1 VIGGDS
7 GIDFESVLSWQP
19 QTKVYAT
26 PFFDD
31 SRLTIYELFEPMNK
45 VGFISLGCP
54 KNLVDSEV
62 MMGQL
67 KANGYELTADASEAD
82 TVVVN
87 TCGFI
92 DSAKKESIEAIL
104 EAAQLKTNGKAKRL
118 VVAGC
123 LVERYRD
130 ELKAS
135 MPEVDA
141 FIGTS
146 QINDILAVCDPQT
159 NTRSLP
165 IITVGNQSATYLYD
179 ESTPR
184 VLATPSH
191 YAFIKIAE
199 GCDRPCAFCFIPQMR
214 GHFRSRRFGSIVAEA
229 HQLAEEG
236 VKELILVAQDS
247 SRYGEDLGKQDA
259 LAHLLRELSH
269 TEGIEW
275 VRVMYTY
282 PTHISDAFLDVLAE
296 EAKAVKYLDMPLQ
309 HASQNV
315 LKLMKRGG
323 NRASL
328 EKLIKRVRERVPG
341 IAVRTTF
348 IAGFPGETDGDFEEL
363 LAFVKNVEFD
373 RVGVFTYSDEEGTP
387 AFELPNK
394 VDPKI
399 AKQRRIRLMKAQS
412 RISRKRN
419 KAKVGEVLRVIFE
432 GESNESDL
440 LWQGRIETQAPDID
454 GCVLINDVPEG
465 FIPLPG
471 EMVNVL
477 ITEAQEYDL
486 VGKIVS
492 CQ

>member
-1 VIGGDS
+1 M
-7 GIDFESVLSWQP
+7 
-19 QTKVYAT
+19 TK
-26 PFFDD
+26 
-31 SRLTIYELFEPMNK
+31 I
-45 VGFISLGCP
+45 GFISLGCP

-67 KANGYELTADASEAD
+67 KQNGYQITADAGEAD

-92 DSAKKESIEAIL
+92 ESAKKESIDAIL
-104 EAAQLKTNGKAKRL
+104 EAARLKTEGKAKRL

-130 ELKAS
+130 ELKAE

-146 QINDILAVCDPQT
+146 QINDILSVCDPKT

-165 IITVGNQSATYLYD
+165 IIPLGNQSATYLYD

-191 YAFIKIAE
+191 YAYIKVAE

-269 TEGIEW
+269 TDRIEW

-282 PTHISDAFLDVLAE
+282 PTHISDEFLNMLAE
-296 EAKAVKYLDMPLQ
+296 EPKAVKYLDMPLQ

-328 EKLIKRVRERVPG
+328 ERLIERVRRRVPG

-348 IAGFPGETDGDFEEL
+348 ITGFPGETEEDFQEL

-373 RVGVFTYSDEEGTP
+373 RVGVFTYSDEAGTP
-387 AFELPNK
+387 AFNLPNK
-394 VDPKI
+394 INPKI
-399 AKQRRIRLMKAQS
+399 SKRRRDQLMSAQA
-412 RISRKRN
+412 RISRGKN
-419 KAKVGEVLRVIFE
+419 KARIGETVRVMFE
-432 GESNESDL
+432 GESSESEL
-440 LWQGRIETQAPDID
+440 LWQGRMETQAPDID
-454 GCVLINDVPEG
+454 GCVLINDAPEG
-465 FIPLPG
+465 FTPLPG
-471 EMVNVL
+471 QFVDVQ
-477 ITEAQEYDL
+477 ISGAHDYDL
-486 VGKIVS
+486 IGAIVPRDIR
-492 CQ
+492 

>member
-1 VIGGDS
+1 M
-7 GIDFESVLSWQP
+7 
-19 QTKVYAT
+19 K
-26 PFFDD
+26 
-31 SRLTIYELFEPMNK
+31 K

-67 KANGYELTADASEAD
+67 KQNGYQITADAADAD

-92 DSAKKESIEAIL
+92 DSAKKESIDTIL
-104 EAAQLKTNGKAKRL
+104 EAAQLKTNGRTKRL
-118 VVAGC
+118 IVAGC

-130 ELKAS
+130 ELKAE

-141 FIGTS
+141 FIGTN
-146 QINDILAVCDPQT
+146 QINDILTVANPKT

-165 IITVGNQSATYLYD
+165 IVQLGNQSATYLYD

-191 YAFIKIAE
+191 YAFVKIAE

-236 VKELILVAQDS
+236 IKEIILVAQDS

-259 LAHLLRELSH
+259 LARLLRELSH
-269 TEGIEW
+269 VDGIEW

-282 PTHISDAFLDVLAE
+282 PTHISDAFLDVIAE
-296 EAKAVKYLDMPLQ
+296 EPRAVKYLDMPLQ
-309 HASQNV
+309 HASRNV

-323 NRASL
+323 NRESL
-328 EKLIKRVRERVPG
+328 ERLIARVRAAVPG
-341 IAVRTTF
+341 IAIRTTF
-348 IAGFPGETDGDFEEL
+348 ITGFPGETDEDFAEL
-363 LAFVKNVEFD
+363 IEFVRNCRFD
-373 RVGVFTYSDEEGTP
+373 NVGVFTYSDEEGTP
-387 AFELPNK
+387 AFDLPGK

-399 AKQRRIRLMKAQS
+399 AKKRRDRLMKAQ
-412 RISRKRN
+412 
-419 KAKVGEVLRVIFE
+419 A
-432 GESNESDL
+432 
-440 LWQGRIETQAPDID
+440 
-454 GCVLINDVPEG
+454 
-465 FIPLPG
+465 
-471 EMVNVL
+471 
-477 ITEAQEYDL
+477 
-486 VGKIVS
+486 
-492 CQ
+492 

>member
-1 VIGGDS
+1 M
-7 GIDFESVLSWQP
+7 
-19 QTKVYAT
+19 K
-26 PFFDD
+26 
-31 SRLTIYELFEPMNK
+31 K

-62 MMGQL
+62 MMGHLQQ
-67 KANGYELTADASEAD
+67 NGYQITPDATDAE

-92 DSAKKESIEAIL
+92 DSAKKESIDAIL
-104 EAAQLKTNGKAKRL
+104 EAARLKTEGHAKRL
-118 VVAGC
+118 IVAGC

-130 ELKAS
+130 ELKAEL
-135 MPEVDA
+135 PEVDA
-141 FIGTS
+141 FIGTN
-146 QINDILAVCDPQT
+146 QINDILTVCDPRT

-165 IITVGNQSATYLYD
+165 IVQLGNQSATYLYD

-184 VLATPSH
+184 VLATPSY
-191 YAFIKIAE
+191 YAFVKIAE

-229 HQLAEEG
+229 QQLAEEG

-247 SRYGEDLGKQDA
+247 SRYGEDLGKPDA
-259 LAHLLRELSH
+259 LARLLRELARVD
-269 TEGIEW
+269 GIEW

-296 EAKAVKYLDMPLQ
+296 EPRAVKYLDMPLQ

-323 NRASL
+323 NRQSL
-328 EKLIKRVRERVPG
+328 ERLLERVRRRVPG

-348 IAGFPGETDGDFEEL
+348 ITGFPGETEADFEEL

-387 AFELPNK
+387 AFALPDK
-394 VDPKI
+394 VPGRI
-399 AKQRRIRLMKAQS
+399 AARRRTALMKQQA
-412 RISRKRN
+412 RISRRKHKQR
-419 KAKVGEVLRVIFE
+419 VGEVVRVLFE
-432 GESNESDL
+432 GEAKESEL
-440 LWQGRIETQAPDID
+440 LWQGRMET
-454 GCVLINDVPEG
+454 
-465 FIPLPG
+465 
-471 EMVNVL
+471 
-477 ITEAQEYDL
+477 
-486 VGKIVS
+486 
-492 CQ
+492 

>member
-1 VIGGDS
+1 M
-7 GIDFESVLSWQP
+7 
-19 QTKVYAT
+19 K
-26 PFFDD
+26 
-31 SRLTIYELFEPMNK
+31 K

-67 KANGYELTADASEAD
+67 KQNGYQITSDAADAE

-92 DSAKKESIEAIL
+92 DSAKKESIDTIL
-104 EAAQLKTNGKAKRL
+104 EAAQLKTNGHAKRL
-118 VVAGC
+118 IVAGC

-130 ELKAS
+130 ELKAEI
-135 MPEVDA
+135 PEVDA

-146 QINDILAVCDPQT
+146 QINDILAVCDPKT
-159 NTRSLP
+159 NLRALP
-165 IITVGNQSATYLYD
+165 VVPIGNQSATYLYD
-179 ESTPR
+179 DSTPR

-191 YAFIKIAE
+191 YAFVKIAE

-229 HQLAEEG
+229 QQLAEEG

-247 SRYGEDLGKQDA
+247 SRYGEDLGKPDA
-259 LAHLLRELSH
+259 LARLLRELSH
-269 TEGIEW
+269 TDGIEW

-282 PTHISDAFLDVLAE
+282 PTHISDGFLDVLAE

-315 LKLMKRGG
+315 LRLMKRGG

-328 EKLIKRVRERVPG
+328 ERLIKRVRDRVPE

-348 IAGFPGETDGDFEEL
+348 ITGFPGETDEDFEEL
-363 LAFVKNVEFD
+363 LQFVKNVEFD

-387 AFELPNK
+387 AFDLPDK
-394 VDPKI
+394 VDPTIAARRRARLMKEQAKI
-399 AKQRRIRLMKAQS
+399 AK
-412 RISRKRN
+412 RKH
-419 KAKVGEVLRVIFE
+419 KGMIGKQVQVLFE
-432 GESNESDL
+432 GESTETDL
-440 LWQGRIETQAPDID
+440 LWQGRMETQAPDID

-465 FIPLPG
+465 FVPQPG
-471 EMVNVL
+471 HLVNVL

-486 VGKIVS
+486 VGRIT
-492 CQ
+492 

>member
-1 VIGGDS
+1 MI
-7 GIDFESVLSWQP
+7 
-19 QTKVYAT
+19 
-26 PFFDD
+26 
-31 SRLTIYELFEPMNK
+31 K

-67 KANGYELTADASEAD
+67 KAKGFEITANADDAD
-82 TVVVN
+82 TLVVN

-92 DSAKKESIEAIL
+92 EAAKKESIDAIL
-104 EAAQLKTNGKAKRL
+104 EAARLKTAGKAKRL

-130 ELKAS
+130 DLKAE

-165 IITVGNQSATYLYD
+165 VIPLGNQSATYLYD

-229 HQLAEEG
+229 QQLAEEG

-247 SRYGEDLGKQDA
+247 SRYGEDLGKADA
-259 LAHLLRELSH
+259 LANLLRELSH
-269 TEGIEW
+269 TDGIQW

-282 PTHISDAFLDVLAE
+282 PTHISHAFLDVLATE
-296 EAKAVKYLDMPLQ
+296 PKAVKYLDMPLQ
-309 HASQNV
+309 HASQKV
-315 LKLMKRGG
+315 LKRMKRGG

-328 EKLIKRVRERVPG
+328 ERLIRRVRDRVPG
-341 IAVRTTF
+341 IAIRTTF
-348 IAGFPGETDGDFEEL
+348 ITGFPGETEEDFEEL
-363 LAFVKNVEFD
+363 LAFVRNVEFD

-387 AFELPNK
+387 AFELGDK
-394 VDPKI
+394 VDLKI
-399 AKQRRIRLMKAQS
+399 ANKRRTRLMKEQL
-412 RISRKRN
+412 RISRRRN
-419 KAKVGEVLRVIFE
+419 QTRVGDTVRVLFE
-432 GESNESDL
+432 GESNESEL
-440 LWQGRIETQAPDID
+440 LWQGRMETQAPDID
-454 GCVLINDVPEG
+454 GCVLINDAPEG
-465 FIPLPG
+465 LSPQPG
-471 EMVNVL
+471 DLVNVL
-477 ITEAQEYDL
+477 ITGAQQYDL
-486 VGKIVS
+486 VGRIIT
-492 CQ
+492 

>member
-1 VIGGDS
+1 
-7 GIDFESVLSWQP
+7 
-19 QTKVYAT
+19 
-26 PFFDD
+26 
-31 SRLTIYELFEPMNK
+31 MNK

-67 KANGYELTADASEAD
+67 QQNGYQITADAEDAD

-92 DSAKKESIEAIL
+92 DSAKQESIEAIL
-104 EAAQLKTNGKAKRL
+104 EAARLKTEGKAKRL

-130 ELKAS
+130 ELKAE

-146 QINDILAVCDPQT
+146 QINDILSVCDPKT
-159 NTRSLP
+159 NTRTLP
-165 IITVGNQSATYLYD
+165 VIPLGNQSATYLYD
-179 ESTPR
+179 DSTPR

-247 SRYGEDLGKQDA
+247 SRYGEDLGKPDA
-259 LAHLLRELSH
+259 LARLLRELSH
-269 TEGIEW
+269 TDGIEW

-296 EAKAVKYLDMPLQ
+296 EPKAVKYLDIPLQ

-328 EKLIKRVRERVPG
+328 ERLIERVRLRVPG

-348 IAGFPGETDGDFEEL
+348 ISGFPGETEEDFEEPP
-363 LAFVKNVEFD
+363 AFINNVEFD

-387 AFELPNK
+387 AFDLPDK
-394 VDPKI
+394 VPHRT
-399 AKQRRIRLMKAQS
+399 AARRRTSLMKEQAK
-412 RISRKRN
+412 ISRRKNRSR
-419 KAKVGEVLRVIFE
+419 VGEVVQLLFE
-432 GESNESDL
+432 GESKESEL
-440 LWQGRIETQAPDID
+440 LWQGRMETQAPDID
-454 GCVLINDVPEG
+454 GCVLINDAPDG
-465 FIPLPG
+465 FEARPG
-471 EMVNVL
+471 EFVDVL
-477 ITEAQEYDL
+477 IMEAHEHDL
-486 VGKIVS
+486 IGRILG
-492 CQ
+492 

>member
-1 VIGGDS
+1 
-7 GIDFESVLSWQP
+7 
-19 QTKVYAT
+19 
-26 PFFDD
+26 
-31 SRLTIYELFEPMNK
+31 
-45 VGFISLGCP
+45 
-54 KNLVDSEV
+54 
-62 MMGQL
+62 MGQL
-67 KANGYELTADASEAD
+67 KQKGFQITPDAEEAD

-92 DSAKKESIEAIL
+92 ESAKKESIEAIL
-104 EAAQLKTNGKAKRL
+104 EAARLKTAGKAKRL

-130 ELKAS
+130 ELKAA

-146 QINDILAVCDPQT
+146 QINDILSICDPNT
-159 NTRSLP
+159 NTRALP
-165 IITVGNQSATYLYD
+165 VIPLGNQSATYLYD

-191 YAFIKIAE
+191 YAYIKIAE

-229 HQLAEEG
+229 QQLAEEG
-236 VKELILVAQDS
+236 VKELVLVAQDS

-269 TEGIEW
+269 TDGIEW

-296 EAKAVKYLDMPLQ
+296 EPKAVKYLDMPLQ

-328 EKLIKRVRERVPG
+328 ERLINRVRKRVPG
-341 IAVRTTF
+341 IGVRTTF
-348 IAGFPGETDGDFEEL
+348 ITGFPGETDRDFEEL

-387 AFELPNK
+387 AYNLPNK
-394 VDPKI
+394 VDPKV
-399 AKQRRIRLMKAQS
+399 AKRRHDRLMKEQAK
-412 RISRKRN
+412 IAKRKHD
-419 KAKVGEVLRVIFE
+419 AMIGQTVRVMFE
-432 GESNESDL
+432 GESNESEL
-440 LWQGRIETQAPDID
+440 LWQGRMETQAPDID
-454 GCVLINDVPEG
+454 GCVLINDVPED
-465 FIPLPG
+465 FAPAAG
-471 EMVNVL
+471 ELVNVL
-477 ITEAQEYDL
+477 ITEALDYDML
-486 VGKIVS
+486 GRVVD
-492 CQ
+492 

>member
-1 VIGGDS
+1 
-7 GIDFESVLSWQP
+7 
-19 QTKVYAT
+19 
-26 PFFDD
+26 
-31 SRLTIYELFEPMNK
+31 MNK

-67 KANGYELTADASEAD
+67 QQNGYQITANAEDAD

-104 EAAQLKTNGKAKRL
+104 EAARLKTNGKATRL
-118 VVAGC
+118 IVAGC

-130 ELKAS
+130 ELKAE

-146 QINDILAVCDPQT
+146 QINDILSVCDPKT

-165 IITVGNQSATYLYD
+165 VIPLGNQSATYLYD

-269 TEGIEW
+269 TDGIEW

-282 PTHISDAFLDVLAE
+282 PTHISDGFLDVLAE
-296 EAKAVKYLDMPLQ
+296 EPKAVKYLDMPLQ

-315 LKLMKRGG
+315 LRLMKRGG

-328 EKLIKRVRERVPG
+328 ERLIERVRQRVPG

-348 IAGFPGETDGDFEEL
+348 ITGFPGETQEDFNEL
-363 LAFVKNVEFD
+363 LTFVKNVEFD

-387 AFELPNK
+387 AFNLTNK

-399 AKQRRIRLMKAQS
+399 AQQRRGRLMKLQAKVS
-412 RISRKRN
+412 KRKN
-419 KAKVGEVLRVIFE
+419 KARVGETVRVLFE
-432 GESNESDL
+432 GEANESEL
-440 LWQGRIETQAPDID
+440 LWQGRMETQAPDID
-454 GCVLINDVPEG
+454 GCVLINDVPEK
-465 FIPLPG
+465 FIPRPG
-471 EMVNVL
+471 EIVNVL
-477 ITEAQEYDL
+477 IEQGHEHDL
-486 VGKIVS
+486 LGRIVT
-492 CQ
+492 

>member
-1 VIGGDS
+1 M
-7 GIDFESVLSWQP
+7 
-19 QTKVYAT
+19 K
-26 PFFDD
+26 
-31 SRLTIYELFEPMNK
+31 K

-67 KANGYELTADASEAD
+67 KQSGYQITPDAADAE
-82 TVVVN
+82 TIVVN

-92 DSAKKESIEAIL
+92 DSAKKESIDTIL
-104 EAAQLKTNGKAKRL
+104 EAAQLKTNGQAKRL
-118 VVAGC
+118 IVAGC

-130 ELKAS
+130 ELKAAI
-135 MPEVDA
+135 PEVDA

-146 QINDILAVCDPQT
+146 QINDILTVTDPKT
-159 NTRSLP
+159 NTRTLP
-165 IITVGNQSATYLYD
+165 VIPLGNQTATYLYD

-191 YAFIKIAE
+191 YAFVKIAE

-214 GHFRSRRFGSIVAEA
+214 GHFRSRRFGSIIAEA

-236 VKELILVAQDS
+236 VKEIILVAQDS

-259 LAHLLRELSH
+259 LARLLRELSH
-269 TEGIEW
+269 VDGIEW

-296 EAKAVKYLDMPLQ
+296 EPKAVKYLDMPLQ

-323 NRASL
+323 NRKSL
-328 EKLIKRVRERVPG
+328 ERLIERVRTRVPG

-348 IAGFPGETDGDFEEL
+348 ISGFPGETEQDYEEL
-363 LAFVKNVEFD
+363 LGFIKSVEFD

-387 AFELPNK
+387 AFDLSDK
-394 VDPKI
+394 VPSRT
-399 AKQRRIRLMKAQS
+399 AARRRNSLMKEQAK
-412 RISRKRN
+412 ISRRKN
-419 KAKVGEVLRVIFE
+419 KARVGEVVQVLFE
-432 GESNESDL
+432 GESKESEL
-440 LWQGRIETQAPDID
+440 LWQGRMETQAPDID
-454 GCVLINDVPEG
+454 GCVLINDVPDG
-465 FIPLPG
+465 VVPASG
-471 EMVNVL
+471 EMVNVE
-477 ITEAQEYDL
+477 ITEAHEYDL
-486 VGKIVS
+486 VGRIVATDDTDEAD
-492 CQ
+492 

>member
-1 VIGGDS
+1 M
-7 GIDFESVLSWQP
+7 
-19 QTKVYAT
+19 K
-26 PFFDD
+26 
-31 SRLTIYELFEPMNK
+31 K
-45 VGFISLGCP
+45 VGFVSLGCP

-67 KANGYELTADASEAD
+67 KQSGYEITANAADAE

-92 DSAKKESIEAIL
+92 DSAKKESIDAIL
-104 EAAQLKTNGKAKRL
+104 EAARLKTEGHAKRL
-118 VVAGC
+118 IVAGC

-130 ELKAS
+130 ELKAE

-141 FIGTS
+141 FIGTN
-146 QINDILAVCDPQT
+146 QINDILTVCDPRT

-165 IITVGNQSATYLYD
+165 VVQLGNQSATYLYD

-191 YAFIKIAE
+191 YAFVKIAE

-236 VKELILVAQDS
+236 VKEIILVAQDS

-259 LAHLLRELSH
+259 LARLLRELARVD
-269 TEGIEW
+269 GVEW

-296 EAKAVKYLDMPLQ
+296 EPRAVKYLDMPLQ

-323 NRASL
+323 NRKSL
-328 EKLIKRVRERVPG
+328 ERLIERVRQRVPG

-348 IAGFPGETDGDFEEL
+348 ITGFPGETEEDFAEL
-363 LAFVKNVEFD
+363 LGFVKSVEFD

-387 AFELPNK
+387 AFELPDK
-394 VDPKI
+394 VATRI
-399 AKQRRIRLMKAQS
+399 AARRRTALMKEQRRIS
-412 RISRKRN
+412 RRKN
-419 KAKVGEVLRVIFE
+419 KARVGDVVRVLFE
-432 GESNESDL
+432 GESKESEL
-440 LWQGRIETQAPDID
+440 LWQGRMQTQAPDID
-454 GCVLINDVPEG
+454 GCVLINDVPDG
-465 FIPLPG
+465 VLPSPG
-471 EMVNVL
+471 DFVNVE
-477 ITEAQEYDL
+477 ITEAHEYDL
-486 VGKIVS
+486 IGRISV
-492 CQ
+492 

>member
-1 VIGGDS
+1 M
-7 GIDFESVLSWQP
+7 
-19 QTKVYAT
+19 K
-26 PFFDD
+26 
-31 SRLTIYELFEPMNK
+31 K

-67 KANGYELTADASEAD
+67 RQNGYEITANAEEAD

-92 DSAKKESIEAIL
+92 ESAKQESIDAIL
-104 EAAQLKTNGKAKRL
+104 EAARLKVGGKAKRL
-118 VVAGC
+118 IVAGC

-130 ELKAS
+130 ELKAA
-135 MPEVDA
+135 MLEVDA

-146 QINDILAVCDPQT
+146 QINDILAVCDPNT

-165 IITVGNQSATYLYD
+165 VVPLGNQSATYLYD

-229 HQLAEEG
+229 QQLAEEG

-269 TEGIEW
+269 TDGIEW

-282 PTHISDAFLDVLAE
+282 PTHISDGFLDVLAE
-296 EAKAVKYLDMPLQ
+296 EPKAVKYLDMPLQ
-309 HASQNV
+309 HASQDV

-328 EKLIKRVRERVPG
+328 ERLIDRVRKRVPG

-348 IAGFPGETDGDFEEL
+348 ITGFPGETDADFEEL

-387 AFELPNK
+387 AYELPNK

-399 AKQRRIRLMKAQS
+399 AKQRRTRLMKEQAK
-412 RISRKRN
+412 ISRRKN
-419 KAKVGEVLRVIFE
+419 KTRVGETVRVLFE
-432 GESNESDL
+432 GESKESEL
-440 LWQGRIETQAPDID
+440 LWQGRLETQAPDID
-454 GCVLINDVPEG
+454 GCVLINDAPEDLVPG
-465 FIPLPG
+465 PG
-471 EMVNVL
+471 EFVKVL
-477 ITEAQEYDL
+477 IEAAQEYDL
-486 VGKIVS
+486 VGRIVV
-492 CQ
+492 

>member
-1 VIGGDS
+1 M
-7 GIDFESVLSWQP
+7 
-19 QTKVYAT
+19 T
-26 PFFDD
+26 
-31 SRLTIYELFEPMNK
+31 K

-67 KANGYELTADASEAD
+67 KANGYQITSEAGD
-82 TVVVN
+82 ADMLVVN

-92 DSAKKESIEAIL
+92 DAAKKESIEAIL
-104 EAAQLKTNGKAKRL
+104 EAGRMKADGKAQRL
-118 VVAGC
+118 IVAGC

-146 QINDILAVCDPQT
+146 QINEILAVCDPNI

-165 IITVGNQSATYLYD
+165 DVALGNQSATYLYD

-229 HQLAEEG
+229 QQLAEEG

-247 SRYGEDLGKQDA
+247 SRYGEDLDKQDA

-296 EAKAVKYLDMPLQ
+296 EPKAVKYLDMPLQ

-328 EKLIKRVRERVPG
+328 ERLIQRVRSRVPR

-348 IAGFPGETDGDFEEL
+348 ITGFPGETDADFEEL
-363 LAFVKNVEFD
+363 LAFIKNVEFD

-399 AKQRRIRLMKAQS
+399 ARRRRALLMKEQG
-412 RISRKRN
+412 RISRRRN
-419 KAKVGEVLRVIFE
+419 KAKIGTRVQVMFE
-432 GESNESDL
+432 GESTESDL
-440 LWQGRIETQAPDID
+440 LWQGRMETQAPDID
-454 GCVLINDVPEG
+454 GCVLINDAPEG
-465 FIPLPG
+465 FLPAEG
-471 EMVNVL
+471 DVVTVE
-477 ITEAQEYDL
+477 ITSAQEYDL
-486 VGKIVS
+486 VGRIVG
-492 CQ
+492 

>member
-1 VIGGDS
+1 
-7 GIDFESVLSWQP
+7 
-19 QTKVYAT
+19 
-26 PFFDD
+26 
-31 SRLTIYELFEPMNK
+31 
-45 VGFISLGCP
+45 
-54 KNLVDSEV
+54 
-62 MMGQL
+62 MGQL
-67 KANGYELTADASEAD
+67 KQKGFEITANAEDAD

-104 EAAQLKTNGKAKRL
+104 EAARLKTEGKATRL

-130 ELKAS
+130 ELKAE

-146 QINDILAVCDPQT
+146 QINEILSVCDPQT

-165 IITVGNQSATYLYD
+165 VIPLGNQSATYLYD

-191 YAFIKIAE
+191 YAYIKIAE

-247 SRYGEDLGKQDA
+247 SRYGEDLGKDDA
-259 LAHLLRELSH
+259 LAHLLRELAH
-269 TEGIEW
+269 TNGIEW

-282 PTHISDAFLDVLAE
+282 PTHISDGFLDVIAE
-296 EAKAVKYLDMPLQ
+296 EPKAVKYLDMPLQ

-323 NRASL
+323 NRQSL
-328 EKLIKRVRERVPG
+328 ERLIKRVRARVPD

-348 IAGFPGETDGDFEEL
+348 ITGFPGETDADFEEL
-363 LAFVKNVEFD
+363 LTFITNVEFD
-373 RVGVFTYSDEEGTP
+373 RVGVFTYSDEEGT
-387 AFELPNK
+387 AAYDLPNK
-394 VDPKI
+394 VDPRI
-399 AKQRRIRLMKAQS
+399 ARQRRARLMKEQAKLAK
-412 RISRKRN
+412 RKH
-419 KAKVGEVLRVIFE
+419 KAMIGKEVRVIFE
-432 GESNESDL
+432 GESTETEL
-440 LWQGRIETQAPDID
+440 LWQGRMETQAPDID

-465 FIPLPG
+465 FKPVEG

-477 ITEAQEYDL
+477 ITEAQQYDL
-486 VGKIVS
+486 VGKIVE
-492 CQ
+492 